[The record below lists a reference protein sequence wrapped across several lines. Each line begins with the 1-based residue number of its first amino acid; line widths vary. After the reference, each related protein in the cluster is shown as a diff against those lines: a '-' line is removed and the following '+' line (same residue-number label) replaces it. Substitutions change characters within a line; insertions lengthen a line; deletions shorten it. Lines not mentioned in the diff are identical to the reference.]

1 MNTKKKKKTAL
12 RTYTHKEVHTSQ
24 QIIFKLLKINNKEK
38 FRRQKKDEEKTD
50 NILSKKMN
58 YSRLS

>member
-12 RTYTHKEVHTSQ
+12 HTYTHKEVHTSQ
-24 QIIFKLLKINNKEK
+24 QIIFKLLKTNDKEK
-38 FRRQKKDEEKTD
+38 FRRQKKDEEKTG
-50 NILSKKMN
+50 NTLSKKMN